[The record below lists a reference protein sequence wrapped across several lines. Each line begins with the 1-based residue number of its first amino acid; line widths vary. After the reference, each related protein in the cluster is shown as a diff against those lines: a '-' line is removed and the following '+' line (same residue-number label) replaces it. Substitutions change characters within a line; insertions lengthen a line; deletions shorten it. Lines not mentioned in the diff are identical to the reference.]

1 MPRRDFGNRRGKA
14 SGGLIFSNRPLVAF
28 RAPGL
33 KDSARSADKP
43 SMEKRGEPR
52 FEAEQMVRATTL
64 GEQSEEFPAQIANIS
79 GAGMRL
85 LVDRPVPVGMTL
97 KVEWDEIL
105 LLGEVCYCQSME
117 GGYAIGVELEHALL
131 HTGEM
136 ARLARR
142 LLGDA
147 DPAWN
152 GDPQAAPVRRRPDR

>member
-1 MPRRDFGNRRGKA
+1 MLGLDSGSRRGKA
-14 SGGLIFSNRPLVAF
+14 SRGPIFSNHPPAF

-33 KDSARSADKP
+33 KDGARSADKL

-52 FEAEQMVRATTL
+52 FEVEQTVRATTL
-64 GEQSEEFPAQIANIS
+64 GQQSEDFLAQIENIS
-79 GAGMRL
+79 GTGMRL
-85 LVDRPVPVGMTL
+85 LVERAVPVGTAL

-105 LLGEVCYCQSME
+105 LLGEVCYCQAAK
-117 GGYAIGVELEHALL
+117 GGHAIGVELEHALL

-147 DPAWN
+147 DPARN
-152 GDPQAAPVRRRPDR
+152 GDPQAAPVRKRPDR